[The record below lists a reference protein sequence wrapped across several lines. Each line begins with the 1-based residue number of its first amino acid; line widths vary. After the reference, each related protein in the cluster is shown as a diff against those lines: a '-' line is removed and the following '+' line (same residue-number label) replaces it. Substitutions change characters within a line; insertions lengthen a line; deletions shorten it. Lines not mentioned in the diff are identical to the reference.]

1 MSEATVNKLS
11 ELMDVLDEE
20 RTAIK
25 GGAFSDFPMLTK
37 KIDGLTDQV
46 LHTSKNLD
54 PITLDKLRIAAER
67 NQRLLDAAAQGVA
80 AARKRGAEIRGRALN
95 IQTYNGSGQRS
106 LMAPL
111 TREFERR
118 S

>member
-1 MSEATVNKLS
+1 MKNGPPLRG
-11 ELMDVLDEE
+11 VLFQIF
-20 RTAIK
+20 RCL
-25 GGAFSDFPMLTK
+25 PRR
-37 KIDGLTDQV
+37 LTDQV